1 MLRPV
6 HKGDEACPLNEEDIT
21 LLSLLA
27 EGLPTDSVARR
38 MDMSERTVRRKRR
51 AICDRLGV
59 PAPIP
64 AVRWAAQRGLL

>member
-1 MLRPV
+1 MLLAT
-6 HKGDEACPLNEEDIT
+6 HQGGEAPLNEEDIT

-27 EGLPTDSVARR
+27 DGLPMDSVARR
-38 MDMSERTVRRKRR
+38 MDMSERTVRRKSR

-59 PAPIP
+59 PAPIS